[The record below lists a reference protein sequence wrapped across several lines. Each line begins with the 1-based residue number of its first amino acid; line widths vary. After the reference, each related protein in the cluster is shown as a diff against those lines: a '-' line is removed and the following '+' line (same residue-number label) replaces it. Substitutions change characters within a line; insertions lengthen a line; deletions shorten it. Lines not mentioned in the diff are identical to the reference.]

1 MCRKHVKDKLLNKS
15 SYELKQNIKIK
26 KKKKNWKK
34 RVLRK
39 KKSKSKEI

>member
-26 KKKKNWKK
+26 KKKKKLEK
-34 RVLRK
+34 AGAEEK
-39 KKSKSKEI
+39 KK